1 MGLDAAV
8 YRNLRNLVPN
18 VSTSI
23 EIDERTGEPLV
34 ASDSGV
40 NVIAAQVRLGNIAEI
55 GRIRE
60 SIERMIGLKKS
71 FILDR
76 VVYSGSHTGDVIR
89 FDELDLLSRELD
101 QLNKLDT
108 NESLLSFVASMR
120 FLINTARAESNPI
133 VF

>member
-23 EIDERTGEPLV
+23 ETDERTDEPLIEFR
-34 ASDSGV
+34 SGLD
-40 NVIAAQVRLGNIAEI
+40 VIAAQVRLGNIAEI
-55 GRIRE
+55 GHIRE
-60 SIERMIGLKKS
+60 TIKRLIGLNTS

-76 VVYSGSHTGDVIR
+76 VVYSGSHANDVIR
-89 FDELDLLSRELD
+89 VDELDLLSRELD

-108 NESLLSFVASMR
+108 TDSLLSFVASMR